1 MIEHGL
7 VARPLLPGPGMPF
20 GHVARLGGVE
30 PEAEA
35 VAGLSLLRH
44 HAGDERL
51 LASLQAH
58 GVHVD
63 KG

>member
-1 MIEHGL
+1 M
-7 VARPLLPGPGMPF
+7 PLR
-20 GHVARLGGVE
+20 HVARLGGVE

-35 VAGLSLLRH
+35 VAGLSFFRQ
-44 HAGDERL
+44 HARDERL

>member
-7 VARPLLPGPGMPF
+7 VARPLLPCPGMPL
-20 GHVARLGGVE
+20 GHVACLGGVE

-35 VAGLSLLRH
+35 EAGFPFLCQ

-58 GVHVD
+58 RVHVD
-63 KG
+63 ES